1 LSKTAQN
8 KTKSSPRSSKKPI
21 DSVLPL
27 TAEVSALDNLI
38 IRGAKVHNLKNIDID
53 IPREKLVVITGI
65 SGSGKS
71 SLAFDTIYAEG
82 QRRYVE
88 SLSAYARQF
97 LDMMERPDVDVIEGL
112 SPAISIEQKT
122 IGASPRS
129 TVGTVTEIYDFI
141 RLLFARLGTQYCVD
155 CNIPVVRQ
163 TQDQIISAIRA
174 HPEDSKLTILA
185 PLIRARKGH
194 YREVFSDALKQGYTK
209 VRVDGEMKDLYEGL
223 QVDRY
228 KVHTIELVIDR
239 FPIKEQFLE
248 RLSNSV
254 NTALK
259 MGKGVLSAII
269 ENDKTHKTSEHLF
282 SEKNSCPN
290 CGRSY
295 EEPQPNTFSFN
306 SAIGACVLC
315 HGLGEIRDFD
325 ESLVIGDKTKSIED
339 GALLPLG
346 KKRKNWLWAQVESV
360 FQAYKTTL
368 NTPLEKISVKLFDV
382 IIHGSGDE
390 KLTVKWQSDSGREVS
405 YNMRFA
411 GLMETLKQATSKD
424 ATESMKEWAS
434 QFMSSH
440 PCPSCG
446 GGRLKPESLAIRI
459 GSSNIH
465 DVVKL
470 DLAKSQKFFVGLSFD
485 GNRETIAIPILREIT
500 SRLIFLLDVGLNYLS
515 LDRAARTL
523 SGGESQRI
531 RLATQIGTQ
540 LVGVLYILDEPSIG
554 LHQRDNDRLIAS
566 LEHLRDL
573 GNTVIVV
580 EHDREMMLAAD
591 IIADIGPGAGEYGG
605 KLVAYGPPKLF
616 LNGRDSNIVGST
628 FSRPASTESQ
638 SRSHNF
644 ISDNSPTAEYLSGKD
659 SFQIPLFRNVNKKQ
673 KHLRLIG
680 AKGNNLK
687 DVTLDI
693 PIGSFTCITGV
704 SGSGKSTLISE
715 TLAPI
720 LSKHVYNSTGIA
732 LPYQTIEGLEYID
745 KFIEIDQ
752 TPIGRTPRSNPA
764 TYTGLFT
771 MIRDFFAE
779 LPEAKIRGYKV
790 GRFSFNVKS
799 GRCETCQGAGMKK
812 IEMNFLPDVYV
823 TCETCGGKRY
833 NRETLEVHFKGKSI
847 SDVLNMSVIEAQE
860 LFVDIP
866 RIKRKIDALANV
878 GLGYIRLGQQAPT
891 LSGGEAQRVKLA
903 TELSKVATGKT
914 LYILDEPTTG
924 LHFKDIRHL
933 LDVLLELRNR
943 GNSVIVIEHNL
954 DVIKMADWIID
965 LGPEGGEPGGYIVDQ
980 GTPEDLA
987 SKFEKTGS
995 HTGRYLRK
1003 ELQ

>member
-1 LSKTAQN
+1 MAKTAQN
-8 KTKSSPRSSKKPI
+8 KTKSKPKSSKKPAE
-21 DSVLPL
+21 STLPFPK
-27 TAEVSALDNLI
+27 AKKDDEIGSSSPLDNLI
-38 IRGAKVHNLKNIDID
+38 IRGARVHNLKNIDLD

-97 LDMMERPDVDVIEGL
+97 LDMMERPDVDIIEGL

-141 RLLFARLGTQYCVD
+141 RLLFARLGTQYCVE

-163 TQDQIISAIRA
+163 TQDQIIAAIRA
-174 HPEDSKLTILA
+174 YPEDSKLSILA
-185 PLIRARKGH
+185 PLVRARKGH
-194 YREVFSDALKQGYTK
+194 YREVFSDALRQGFTK
-209 VRVDGEMKDLYEGL
+209 VRVDGEMKDLFEGM

-239 FPIKEQFLE
+239 FPIKDQFLE
-248 RLSNSV
+248 RLTKSV
-254 NTALK
+254 DTALK
-259 MGKGVLSAII
+259 LGKGILTAII
-269 ENDKTHKTSEHLF
+269 EDSKKKTTSEHLF
-282 SEKNSCPN
+282 SEKYSCPN

-315 HGLGEIRDFD
+315 HGLGEVRDFN
-325 ESLVIGDKTKSIED
+325 ESLIIGDKTKSIED
-339 GALLPLG
+339 GSLLPLG

-360 FQAYKTTL
+360 FLAHETPL
-368 NTPLEKISVKLFDV
+368 DTPLEKLSTKLYEV
-382 IIHGSGDE
+382 LIHGSGDE
-390 KLTVKWQSDSGREVS
+390 KLTVKWQSDSGRAVS
-405 YNMRFA
+405 YNMRFN
-411 GLMETLKQATSKD
+411 GLIETLKQATVKD
-424 ATESMKEWAS
+424 ATDSMREWAQ

-440 PCPSCG
+440 ACPSCL

-465 DVVKL
+465 NVVVL
-470 DLAKSQKFFVGLSFD
+470 DLGKSKKFFSELQFE
-485 GNRETIAIPILREIT
+485 GNREAVAAPILREIT
-500 SRLIFLLDVGLNYLS
+500 SRLDFLLDVGLNYLS
-515 LDRAARTL
+515 LDRPARTL

-554 LHQRDNDRLIAS
+554 LHQRDNDRLIKS

-580 EHDREMMLAAD
+580 EHDKEMMLAAD

-605 KLVAYGPPKLF
+605 KLVAYGTPQLF
-616 LNGRDSNIVGST
+616 LDPSLAEKGSK
-628 FSRPASTESQ
+628 Q
-638 SRSHNF
+638 F
-644 ISDNSPTAEYLSGKD
+644 ISEESPTAEYLSGKD
-659 SFQIPLFRNVNKKQ
+659 NFVVPLVRGINKKQ
-673 KHLRLIG
+673 KHLKLIG

-704 SGSGKSTLISE
+704 SGSGKSTLITE

-720 LSKHVYNSTGIA
+720 LSKHVYNSTTVA
-732 LPYQTIEGLEYID
+732 LPYKTIEGLEFID

-779 LPEAKIRGYKV
+779 MPEAKIRGYKV
-790 GRFSFNVKS
+790 GRFSFNVKG

-847 SDVLNMSVIEAQE
+847 SDVLNMSVVESQE
-860 LFVDIP
+860 LFHEIP
-866 RIKRKIDALANV
+866 RIRRKIDALASV

-924 LHFKDIRHL
+924 LHFKDIKHL

-943 GNSVIVIEHNL
+943 GNTVVVIEHNL
-954 DVIKMADWIID
+954 DVIKMSDWVID
-965 LGPEGGEPGGYIVDQ
+965 LGPEGGEPGGRIVDQ
-980 GTPEDLA
+980 GTPEEVA
-987 SKFEKTGS
+987 ERFEKTGS

-1003 ELQ
+1003 ELAETPLIL

>member
-1 LSKTAQN
+1 MAKTAQN
-8 KTKSSPRSSKKPI
+8 KSKTKIKSSKKPK
-21 DSVLPL
+21 DNVLPFPGTKKTVETNPGSSL
-27 TAEVSALDNLI
+27 ENLI
-38 IRGAKVHNLKNIDID
+38 IRGARVHNLKNIDID

-141 RLLFARLGTQYCVD
+141 RLLFARLGTQYCVE

-163 TQDQIISAIRA
+163 TQDQIIAAIRSY
-174 HPEDSKLTILA
+174 PEDSKLTILA
-185 PLIRARKGH
+185 PLVRARKGH
-194 YREVFSDALKQGYTK
+194 YREVFSDALRQGFTK
-209 VRVDGEMKDLYEGL
+209 VRIDGEMKDLYDGL

-239 FPIKEQFLE
+239 FPIKKQFLE
-248 RLSNSV
+248 RLANSV

-259 MGKGVLSAII
+259 TGKGILTAII
-269 ENDKTHKTSEHLF
+269 ENSKTNTTTESLF
-282 SEKNSCPN
+282 SEKYSCPN

-315 HGLGEIRDFD
+315 HGLGETRDFD
-325 ESLVIGDKTKSIED
+325 EGLIIGDKTKSIED
-339 GALLPLG
+339 GGLLPLG

-360 FQAYKTTL
+360 FLAYKT
-368 NTPLEKISVKLFDV
+368 PLTTALDKLSPKLFD
-382 IIHGSGDE
+382 ILIHGSGEE

-405 YNMRFA
+405 YHMRFG
-411 GLMETLKQATSKD
+411 GLMETLRQATTKD
-424 ATESMKEWAS
+424 ATESMKEWAQ

-440 PCPSCG
+440 PCPSCR

-459 GSSNIH
+459 GANNIH
-465 DVVKL
+465 SVVIL
-470 DLAKSQKFFVGLSFD
+470 DLGKSRKFFSSLKFE
-485 GNRETIAIPILREIT
+485 GNRETIAAPILREII
-500 SRLIFLLDVGLNYLS
+500 SRLDFLLDVGLNYLS
-515 LDRAARTL
+515 LDRPARTL

-554 LHQRDNDRLIAS
+554 LHQRDNDRLIRS

-605 KLVAYGPPKLF
+605 KLVAYGTPKLF
-616 LNGRDSNIVGST
+616 LNHST
-628 FSRPASTESQ
+628 GENNGKQ
-638 SRSHNF
+638 F
-644 ISDNSPTAEYLSGKD
+644 ISDSSPTAEYLSGKD
-659 SFQIPLFRNVNKKQ
+659 SFIIPLLRNINIKQ
-673 KHLRLIG
+673 KHLKLIG
-680 AKGNNLK
+680 ATGNNLK
-687 DVTLDI
+687 QVTLDL

-704 SGSGKSTLISE
+704 SGSGKSTLITE

-720 LSKHVYNSTGIA
+720 LSKHVYNSNV
-732 LPYQTIEGLEYID
+732 LPLPFKTIEGLEYID

-790 GRFSFNVKS
+790 GRFSFNVKG

-847 SDVLNMSVIEAQE
+847 SDVLNMSVVEAQE
-860 LFVDIP
+860 VFVDIP

-878 GLGYIRLGQQAPT
+878 GLGYVRLGQQAPT

-943 GNSVIVIEHNL
+943 GNTVIVIEHNL
-954 DVIKMADWIID
+954 DVIKMADWVID
-965 LGPEGGEPGGYIVDQ
+965 LGPEGGEPGGYIVDE

-987 SKFEKTGS
+987 LRFEKKGS
-995 HTGRYLRK
+995 HTGKYLHK
-1003 ELQ
+1003 ELHIGTTP

>member
-1 LSKTAQN
+1 
-8 KTKSSPRSSKKPI
+8 
-21 DSVLPL
+21 
-27 TAEVSALDNLI
+27 
-38 IRGAKVHNLKNIDID
+38 
-53 IPREKLVVITGI
+53 
-65 SGSGKS
+65 
-71 SLAFDTIYAEG
+71 
-82 QRRYVE
+82 
-88 SLSAYARQF
+88 RQF
-97 LDMMERPDVDVIEGL
+97 IGLMDKPDVDKIEGL
-112 SPAISIEQKT
+112 SPAISIDQKS
-122 IGASPRS
+122 ASHNPRS

-141 RLLFARLGTQYCVD
+141 RLLFARLGTQYCVE
-155 CNIPVVRQ
+155 CNLPVVKQ
-163 TQDQIISAIRA
+163 TQDQIIAAIRS

-185 PLIRARKGH
+185 PLVRARKGH
-194 YREVFSDALKQGYTK
+194 YREVFSDALRQGFTK
-209 VRVDGEMKDLYEGL
+209 VRVDGEMKDIFDGM

-248 RLSNSV
+248 RLTKSID
-254 NTALK
+254 TALK
-259 MGKGVLSAII
+259 MGKGIISAII
-269 ENDKTHKTSEHLF
+269 EDSKSRVTTDQLF
-282 SEKNSCPN
+282 SEKYSCPN

-315 HGLGEIRDFD
+315 HGLGETRDFN
-325 ESLVIGDKTKSIED
+325 ESLVIGDKTKSLEE

-346 KKRKNWLWAQVESV
+346 KKRKNWLWAQIESV
-360 FQAYKTTL
+360 FLAYQTSL
-368 NTPLEKISVKLFDV
+368 DTPVDKLSAKLFDV
-382 IIHGSGDE
+382 IIHGSGEE
-390 KLTVKWQSDSGREVS
+390 KLTVKWQSDSGRDVS
-405 YNMRFA
+405 YQMRFA
-411 GLMETLKQATSKD
+411 GLMETLRQATAKD
-424 ATESMKEWAS
+424 ATESMKEWAT
-434 QFMSSH
+434 QFMSIH
-440 PCPSCG
+440 PCPACM
-446 GGRLKPESLAIRI
+446 GGRLKKESLAIRI

-465 DVVKL
+465 DVVIL
-470 DLAKSQKFFVGLSFD
+470 DLGKSKRFFNELKFS
-485 GNRETIAIPILREIT
+485 GNQELVAAPILKEIT
-500 SRLIFLLDVGLNYLS
+500 SRLDFLLDVGLNYLS
-515 LDRAARTL
+515 LDRPARTL

-566 LEHLRDL
+566 LQHLRDL

-580 EHDREMMLAAD
+580 EHDKEMMLAAD

-605 KLVAYGPPKLF
+605 KLVAYGPPGIF
-616 LNGRDSNIVGST
+616 LDHSQNGHD
-628 FSRPASTESQ
+628 EK
-638 SRSHNF
+638 NF
-644 ISDNSPTAEYLSGKD
+644 ISDASPTADYLSGKD
-659 SFQIPLFRNVNKKQ
+659 VFIVPLIRNVNTKQ
-673 KHLRLIG
+673 KHLKLIG
-680 AKGNNLK
+680 ATGNNLK
-687 DVTLDI
+687 NVTLDI

-704 SGSGKSTLISE
+704 SGSGKSSLITE

-720 LSKHVYNSTGIA
+720 LAKHVYNSTG
-732 LPYQTIEGLEYID
+732 LPLPFRTIEGIEIVD

-790 GRFSFNVKS
+790 GRFSFNVKG

-847 SDVLNMSVIEAQE
+847 SDVLSMSVVEAQV

-866 RIKRKIDALANV
+866 RIKRKIDALAAV

-943 GNSVIVIEHNL
+943 GNSIVVIEHNL
-954 DVIKMADWIID
+954 DVIKMADWVID

-987 SKFEKTGS
+987 ERFQRTGS
-995 HTGRYLRK
+995 HTGRYLHK
-1003 ELQ
+1003 ELLMPRAIIR